1 MKLLYSL
8 INCFCF
14 VIEAVGPMFVVFT
27 SDQLKASISVP
38 TESITVTVNQLLA
51 LLVPLTQLL
60 VLVVRQDEDDVRP
73 DVAAVSLEAGLQT
86 LARGYV
92 GVAERHREE
101 QEEEESPRHGLRPL
115 TSPKGRPIS
124 CFPPRR
130 LDL

>member
-1 MKLLYSL
+1 M
-8 INCFCF
+8 
-14 VIEAVGPMFVVFT
+14 
-27 SDQLKASISVP
+27 
-38 TESITVTVNQLLA
+38 TVNQLLA

-101 QEEEESPRHGLRPL
+101 QEEEESPRHSLRPQ

>member
-1 MKLLYSL
+1 M
-8 INCFCF
+8 
-14 VIEAVGPMFVVFT
+14 
-27 SDQLKASISVP
+27 
-38 TESITVTVNQLLA
+38 TVNQLLA

-130 LDL
+130 LDLYRTQTNPKFSCSGNQTCEV

>member
-1 MKLLYSL
+1 M
-8 INCFCF
+8 
-14 VIEAVGPMFVVFT
+14 
-27 SDQLKASISVP
+27 
-38 TESITVTVNQLLA
+38 
-51 LLVPLTQLL
+51 LVPLTQLL

-101 QEEEESPRHGLRPL
+101 QEEEESPRHGLRPR
-115 TSPKGRPIS
+115 TPRKIDRSAAS
-124 CFPPRR
+124 PPRR